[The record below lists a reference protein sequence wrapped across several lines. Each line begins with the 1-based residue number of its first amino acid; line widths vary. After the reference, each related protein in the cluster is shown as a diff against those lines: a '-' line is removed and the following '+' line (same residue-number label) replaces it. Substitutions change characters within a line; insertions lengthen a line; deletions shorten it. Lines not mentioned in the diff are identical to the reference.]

1 MIKINELLNWK
12 MWRAVNVE
20 LTLLLV
26 LMINSTKFLT
36 LQNAYL
42 LVFAL
47 GTVLYKF
54 ADALICLSKIVYI
67 DFDKYMIYLPPLA

>member
-1 MIKINELLNWK
+1 
-12 MWRAVNVE
+12 
-20 LTLLLV
+20 
-26 LMINSTKFLT
+26 MINSTKFLT